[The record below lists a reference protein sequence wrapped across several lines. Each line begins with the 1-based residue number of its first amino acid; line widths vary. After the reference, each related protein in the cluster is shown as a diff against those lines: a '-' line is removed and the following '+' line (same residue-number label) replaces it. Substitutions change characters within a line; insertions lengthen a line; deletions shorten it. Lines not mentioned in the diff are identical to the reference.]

1 MLLNIFKSKPTLKEL
16 IPAGFVDIHSH
27 ILPGIDDGAKN
38 IEESILLISQMKKLG
53 FIKIIGTPHSYPS
66 VYDNTKKSITDS
78 YNKLKDKIPKG
89 IKIGY
94 ASEYMADISIQDK
107 IKNNSILTIKDKL
120 ILIETGFNSMPN
132 NLFEMIFEIRLSG
145 YVPVIAHPE
154 RYIYLHENYRI
165 AEKLKIA
172 GCLFQINLLSSTGYY
187 GNRISKFC
195 DKLLVENM
203 VDYVG
208 SDIHNLKHI
217 QEFESKVKLNN
228 IKKFVK
234 AIEANQIFI

>member
-1 MLLNIFKSKPTLKEL
+1 MFFNLFKSKPTLKEI
-16 IPAGFVDIHSH
+16 IPNGFVDIHSH

-38 IEESILLISQMKKLG
+38 IEESLLLISQMKKLG
-53 FIKIIGTPHSYPS
+53 FVKIIGTPHSYPS

-78 YNKLKDKIPKG
+78 YNELKDKIPKG
-89 IKIGY
+89 IKIEF

-107 IKNNSILTIKDKL
+107 IKNNSILTIKDKF

-132 NLFEMIFEIRLSG
+132 NLFEMIFEIRLNG
-145 YVPVIAHPE
+145 YVPIVAHPE
-154 RYIYLHENYRI
+154 RYIYLNENFRI

-195 DKLLVENM
+195 DKLLVEDM
-203 VDYVG
+203 VDFVG
-208 SDIHNLKHI
+208 SDIHNLRHV
-217 QEFESKVKLNN
+217 QDFESKVKLNN
-228 IKKFVK
+228 IDKFRQ
-234 AIEANQIFI
+234 AIEANKIFI

>member
-1 MLLNIFKSKPTLKEL
+1 MIFNIFKSKPTLKEL
-16 IPAGFVDIHSH
+16 IPNGFVDIHSH
-27 ILPGIDDGAKN
+27 VLPGIDDGAKN
-38 IEESILLISQMKKLG
+38 LKESLVLISEMKKLG
-53 FIKIIGTPHSYPS
+53 FVKIIGTPHSYPNL
-66 VYDNTKKSITDS
+66 YDNTKKSITDS
-78 YNKLKDKIPKG
+78 FNELKDKIPNG
-89 IKIGY
+89 IEVVY
-94 ASEYMADISIQDK
+94 ASEYMSDITILEK
-107 IKNNSILTIKDKL
+107 IKNKEILTL
-120 ILIETGFNSMPN
+120 GNRYILIETGFNSMPN